1 MRMQV
6 LIVDDDYMVCCC
18 VQRQINWKGIGCE
31 EPAIVCNGKLA
42 LEYIEKNKPD
52 IVISDI
58 RMPIMD
64 GLELCTIVTEQYPD
78 ISMVFLSAYEDFAAA
93 RLALRCNV
101 KGYLLKPLD
110 RDALHELESMVY
122 DIVCQKSNKALFYK
136 IAADEYHDFLLQII
150 EKQDIDTL
158 EDLLDKIMELYE
170 EPEVHKINI
179 WSHMITPVFAY
190 QYTHWNADSRIIY
203 EEEKRSK
210 EEIRLLPGKE
220 KITYLRDL
228 YLRVMGEENRNESE
242 TNIIADIQ
250 KIIQTQ
256 FHSPD
261 FNISML
267 ATMLNLSP
275 AYIGRVFIERTGTR
289 LVDYLSD
296 IRLEHACKMLRE
308 TMVPVKDIC
317 VDSGYLD
324 ANYFA
329 RLFRRKVGMS
339 PVEYRTKHKV

>member
-1 MRMQV
+1 MQV

-31 EPAIVCNGKLA
+31 EPEIVCNGQAA
-42 LEYIEKNKPD
+42 LEYIEKNRPD

-64 GLELCTIVTEQYPD
+64 GLELCTMVTEKYPD
-78 ISMVFLSAYEDFAAA
+78 ISMIFLSAYEDFAAA

-110 RDALHELESMVY
+110 RDGLNELESMVY

-136 IAADEYHDFLLQII
+136 IAADEYHDFLLDII
-150 EKQDIDTL
+150 VKQDVDTL
-158 EDLLDKIMELYE
+158 EELFDKIKEFYE
-170 EPEVHKINI
+170 DPAVRNINI
-179 WSHMITPVFAY
+179 WTHMITPVYAY
-190 QYTHWNADSRIIY
+190 QYSRWNADSRLIY
-203 EEEKRSK
+203 EEEKRAK
-210 EEIRLLPGKE
+210 EGIRTLSRE
-220 KITYLRDL
+220 DKITYLRDL
-228 YLRVMGEENRNESE
+228 YLRVMAEDNRNESE
-242 TNIIADIQ
+242 GDIMDEIH
-250 KIIQTQ
+250 KTIQEKFT
-256 FHSPD
+256 STD

-267 ATMLNLSP
+267 AEMLKLTP
-275 AYIGRVFIERTGTR
+275 AYIGRLFFERTGTR

-296 IRLEHACKMLRE
+296 LRLEHACKMLRE
-308 TMVPVKDIC
+308 TAVPVKEIC
-317 VDSGYLD
+317 VASGYMD

-339 PVEYRTKHKV
+339 PVEYRSKHKS